1 MKMLSRLTPLRVA
14 ALAAALLVAALAG
27 CAGTP
32 DRPPPQLN
40 ARSLTEV
47 QSADAHPAGGSSRPT
62 VALVLGGGGL
72 RGFAHLGV
80 LRALA
85 EAGLRPDM
93 VVGTSVG
100 ALVGAA
106 YASGKDAG
114 QLVTAARGTRISSLI
129 DLTLSRSGIMR
140 GDRLANWIDTLTS
153 GAPIEAFPVRFA
165 AVATD
170 LESGAPVLLDSGPAG
185 IAIQASAA
193 VPGVNVPVAYGAGRL
208 VDGGISSL
216 VPVRAARAMG
226 ADLVIAVDIYCRGPR
241 AEGLGAFTVIGRVM
255 QTQNCLVAAPEMA
268 EADVLIA
275 PAVKVSGMSATAEQE
290 AAMQAG
296 YEAAR
301 VALPAIRA
309 KTGER

>member
-1 MKMLSRLTPLRVA
+1 MTMHTKHLTPLRMA
-14 ALAAALLVAALAG
+14 ALAAALLVTVLAG

-32 DRPPPQLN
+32 DQPPAQWS
-40 ARSLTEV
+40 ARSLAEV
-47 QSADAHPAGGSSRPT
+47 QAANARPEGGSARPL

-80 LRALA
+80 LRALE
-85 EAGLRPDM
+85 EAGLQPDM

-106 YASGKDAG
+106 YASGKDAA
-114 QLVTAARGTRISSLI
+114 QLAAAARGTRISSLI
-129 DLTLSRSGIMR
+129 DLTLSKSGIMR
-140 GDRLANWIDTLTS
+140 GDRLAGWIDSLTA
-153 GAPIEAFPVRFA
+153 GAPIEAFPLRFA

-170 LESGAPVLLDSGPAG
+170 LDSGAPVLLDRGPAG
-185 IAIQASAA
+185 MAIRASAA
-193 VPGVNVPVAYGAGRL
+193 VPGVNVPVAYGAGHL

-226 ADLVIAVDIYCRGPR
+226 ADVVIAVDIYCRGPR
-241 AEGLGAFTVIGRVM
+241 AEGLGALTIVGRVM
-255 QTQNCLVAAPEMA
+255 QAQNCLVAAPEVA

-275 PAVKVSGMSATAEQE
+275 PAVKVPGMSDTAQQE

-301 VALPAIRA
+301 AALPAIRA
-309 KTGER
+309 RIRG